1 MSKSEIE
8 FSAENAQKLGN
19 LISRSALLEE
29 LNDTRYAWQDYDAV
43 EDALRNIPAVDAVVL
58 PCKVGDTVW
67 GIRNYKGINHPQQG
81 KVDQMY
87 YTNDMRLHIKIK
99 HICIGEW
106 GKKIFPTR
114 EEAEAALKERAD
126 K

>member
-1 MSKSEIE
+1 MDD
-8 FSAENAQKLGN
+8 
-19 LISRSALLEE
+19 LISRSVLLEE
-29 LNDTRYAWQDYDAV
+29 LNDTRYAWQDYDTV

-114 EEAEAALKERAD
+114 EEAEAALKRRGKNERD
-126 K
+126 

>member
-1 MSKSEIE
+1 M
-8 FSAENAQKLGN
+8 NGD
-19 LISRSALLEE
+19 LISRRALLADIEE
-29 LNDTRYAWQDYDAV
+29 SVVFSVKNGQPSAEIRGANKITDRIKAA
-43 EDALRNIPAVDAVVL
+43 PAVDAVAL

-67 GIRNYKGINHPQQG
+67 GIRNYNGVNHPQQG

-106 GKKIFPTR
+106 GKKIFLTR
-114 EEAEAALKERAD
+114 EEAEAALKRRVDDATD
-126 K
+126 

>member
-1 MSKSEIE
+1 M
-8 FSAENAQKLGN
+8 END

-29 LNDTRYAWQDYDAV
+29 LYKGTIIPDDMYSEGIMAGVDFAIKKI
-43 EDALRNIPAVDAVVL
+43 EAAPAVDAVVL

-67 GIRNYKGINHPQQG
+67 GIRNYKGVNHPQQG

-106 GKKIFPTR
+106 GKKIFLTR
-114 EEAEAALKERAD
+114 EEAEAALKRRAD
-126 K
+126 DGNQ

>member
-1 MSKSEIE
+1 MKDD
-8 FSAENAQKLGN
+8 
-19 LISRSALLEE
+19 LISRSALLEQMHNHYE
-29 LNDTRYAWQDYDAV
+29 V
-43 EDALRNIPAVDAVVL
+43 RNPKQNATMDECCMMVIHAPAVDAVVL

-67 GIRNYKGINHPQQG
+67 GIRNYNGVSHPQQG

-106 GKKIFPTR
+106 GKKIFLTR
-114 EEAEAALKERAD
+114 EEAEAAIKRRAD
-126 K
+126 DATD

>member
-1 MSKSEIE
+1 M
-8 FSAENAQKLGN
+8 NN
-19 LISRSALLEE
+19 DVISRSALLGHMKDLPVWGEGDV
-29 LNDTRYAWQDYDAV
+29 LNREDVISSV
-43 EDALRNIPAVDAVVL
+43 ENALAVDAVVL

-126 K
+126 E

>member
-1 MSKSEIE
+1 M
-8 FSAENAQKLGN
+8 NGD
-19 LISRSALLEE
+19 LISRSALKGWL
-29 LNDTRYAWQDYDAV
+29 TRPTGFRTNC
-43 EDALRNIPAVDAVVL
+43 EDCTDIDCLDCIIGEAIDNAPAVDAVVL

-87 YTNDMRLHIKIK
+87 FTNDMRLHIKIK

-114 EEAEAALKERAD
+114 EEAEAALKRRGKNERD
-126 K
+126 

>member
-1 MSKSEIE
+1 M
-8 FSAENAQKLGN
+8 NGD
-19 LISRSALLEE
+19 LISRSVAKEEILSWAVIINKPHLLSKD
-29 LNDTRYAWQDYDAV
+29 DTLHVLDT
-43 EDALRNIPAVDAVVL
+43 LPAVDAVVL

-67 GIRNYKGINHPQQG
+67 GIRNYKGVNCPQQG

-114 EEAEAALKERAD
+114 EEAEAALKRRAD
-126 K
+126 DADW

>member
-1 MSKSEIE
+1 M
-8 FSAENAQKLGN
+8 NGD
-19 LISRSALLEE
+19 LISRSAVIEYCKRQATEPWNQKAAPVTWADAYVAFADDVEE
-29 LNDTRYAWQDYDAV
+29 DFLG
-43 EDALRNIPAVDAVVL
+43 VDAVVL

-67 GIRNYKGINHPQQG
+67 GIRNYKGINHPQEG

-114 EEAEAALKERAD
+114 EEAEAALKRRNDNA
-126 K
+126 